1 MKREL
6 YYAAL
11 FKRLQQMPSPVQCE
25 RVLAHHEDVPANLQP
40 AVFMTVTSQNAE
52 QVTGLPTKYLL
63 DAKVWIYAH
72 RDTAGDVPSVTVN
85 RILDELGRCF
95 AEHAR
100 TMMRAVH
107 AELDEVLRPP
117 VGPSFNQTLG
127 GLVEHCWIDGE
138 IHTDEG
144 WLGLQSI
151 AVVPVRMLVVA
162 N

>member
-40 AVFMTVTSQNAE
+40 AVFMTVTSQNEE
-52 QVTGLPTKYLL
+52 QVTGFPTKYLL

-85 RILDELGRCF
+85 RILDEL
-95 AEHAR
+95 
-100 TMMRAVH
+100 
-107 AELDEVLRPP
+107 DEVLRPP
-117 VGPSFNQTLG
+117 VGPSFKQTLG

-151 AVVPVRMLVVA
+151 AVVPVRMLVVT

>member
-11 FKRLQQMPSPVQCE
+11 FQRLQQMPSAVQCA
-25 RVLAHHEDVPANLQP
+25 RVLAHYEDVPANQQP

-72 RDTAGDVPSVTVN
+72 RDTAGIVPSVAVN
-85 RILDELGRCF
+85 QILD
-95 AEHAR
+95 
-100 TMMRAVH
+100 
-107 AELDEVLRPP
+107 ELDEVLRPP
-117 VGPSFNQTLG
+117 VGPAFKQTLG
-127 GLVEHCWIDGE
+127 GLVEHCWIEGE

-151 AVVPVRMLVVA
+151 AVVPLRMLVVA

>member
-1 MKREL
+1 MQREL

-11 FKRLQQMPSPVQCE
+11 FKRLQQMPTPVQCE

-40 AVFMTVTSQNAE
+40 AVFMTVTSPNAE

-72 RDTAGDVPSVTVN
+72 RDTVGDVPSVTVN
-85 RILDELGRCF
+85 RILDEL
-95 AEHAR
+95 
-100 TMMRAVH
+100 
-107 AELDEVLRPP
+107 DEVLRPP
-117 VGPSFNQTLG
+117 VGPSFKQTLG

>member
-85 RILDELGRCF
+85 RILDEL
-95 AEHAR
+95 
-100 TMMRAVH
+100 
-107 AELDEVLRPP
+107 DEVLRPP
-117 VGPSFNQTLG
+117 VGPAFKQTLG
-127 GLVEHCWIDGE
+127 GLVEHCWIEGE

-151 AVVPVRMLVVA
+151 AVVPIRMLVVA